1 MDIAS
6 ARSVIEVE
14 ATRPRVQWSSLYDWL
29 RTGLI
34 ELANL
39 LDSNRMVCVGVICAC
54 LVPLAVLESHS
65 IPLGND
71 EIYTLHIAQQPTLR
85 AMVALSRE
93 IDLHPPLHYVA
104 QRIALHSDLPRWMA
118 SRLPSLLAALV
129 ACLAVFWWTAKRLG
143 NLYGLAAVGMLWLT
157 PVLDYAWDNRPYML
171 WIAWLCLLLVARDAA
186 VRPMRTRWAVPMV
199 FLLTFAM
206 VMTHMIGVACI
217 GPFLAAEYVRARRVG
232 RADWALISAFTLPAL
247 GGLGFFYQASHFA
260 KNSFPTVHLPSVY
273 LAADLYNMVVGNTAW
288 VISGC
293 LMVGIIIF
301 GREPRR
307 LPMAATTNPD
317 LRDSRLSKEELA
329 LVSTLLALPLALM
342 LAADVLH
349 VQFWVRYGLASTP
362 AWAVLSVWMI
372 ARRLPAARIVAILL
386 VIATTGYMVR
396 RMILESPPRGN
407 AGTIDGGRRPI
418 PLRTLDPSLPI
429 VAASPMT
436 FVEMS
441 DREPLQI
448 AQRVFYLTDY
458 AAALQYSHYTLFESE
473 GKIRQLLNL
482 PSQTED
488 FEKFFAEHPKFYIV
502 GDYQRPEVWLLHKLA
517 ADGTNLDYLG
527 KYESTYESDDLY
539 LVTH

>member
-6 ARSVIEVE
+6 ARSVTEVE
-14 ATRPRVQWSSLYDWL
+14 VSRRRLQWSTLYDWL
-29 RTGLI
+29 RLGLI

-39 LDSNRMVCVGVICAC
+39 LDGNRMLCVGIICAC
-54 LVPLAVLESHS
+54 LVPLVVLESHA

-71 EIYTLHIAQQPTLR
+71 EIYTVHIAQQPSLR
-85 AMVALSRE
+85 SMAALARE

-104 QRIALHSDLPRWMA
+104 QRFALKTGLPRWMA
-118 SRLPSLLAALV
+118 SRLPSLLGGLAACIAL
-129 ACLAVFWWTAKRLG
+129 FWWTSKRLG
-143 NLYGLAAVGMLWLT
+143 NLYALAAVGMLWLT
-157 PVLDYAWDNRPYML
+157 PVLDYAWNNRPYMM
-171 WIAWLCLLLVARDAA
+171 WIGWLCLLLIARDVAVRA
-186 VRPMRTRWAVPMV
+186 VRPRWAVPLV
-199 FLLTFAM
+199 FLVTLAM
-206 VMTHMIGVACI
+206 VMTHMIGIACI
-217 GPFLAAEYVRARRVG
+217 GPFLAAEYFRSKRVG
-232 RADWALISAFTLPAL
+232 RIDWPLLAAFTLPAL
-247 GGLGFFYQASHFA
+247 GGLGFFYQFRHFA
-260 KNSFPTVHLPSVY
+260 DNSFPSVHLPSIS
-273 LAADLYNMVVGNTAW
+273 LATDIYNIVVGNTAW

-293 LMVGIIIF
+293 LMVGLIIF
-301 GREPRR
+301 GRDPKR
-307 LPMAATTNPD
+307 LPLAAMTNPD
-317 LRDSRLSKEELA
+317 VRQRRFGPEEIA
-329 LVSTLLALPLALM
+329 LLFSLLALPLAL
-342 LAADVLH
+342 LLVADVLH

-372 ARRLPAARIVAILL
+372 ARRLPATRMVAMLL

-396 RMILESPPRGN
+396 RMVLEHRPAGN

-418 PLRTLDPSLPI
+418 PLKTLDPSLPI

-441 DREPLQI
+441 DREPLPI
-448 AQRVFYLTDY
+448 AQRVFYLTDR
-458 AAALQYSHYTLFESE
+458 AAALEYSHYTLFEGE

-488 FEKFFAEHPKFYIV
+488 FETFFAEHPKFYIV

-527 KYESTYESDDLY
+527 KYESNYESDDLF